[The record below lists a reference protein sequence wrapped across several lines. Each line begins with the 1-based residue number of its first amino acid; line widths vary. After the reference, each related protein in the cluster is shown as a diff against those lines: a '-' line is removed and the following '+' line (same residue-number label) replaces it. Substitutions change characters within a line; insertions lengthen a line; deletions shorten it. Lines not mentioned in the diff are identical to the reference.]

1 MLLGWIIGLAV
12 LAVWY
17 GSYWTI
23 RKDDAESGMPGCY
36 MCIAYI
42 PLMIS
47 PVITVSTIF
56 YFLHIYEWD
65 AAGPFVVSLIAP
77 GVYMV
82 IQDKR
87 KEREDAK
94 EMKEKFLNMR
104 GFGYEEMSLDD
115 FLRLLKAYDT
125 TVLVDVRGSS
135 YPVPRKE
142 FTHEM
147 LSQALE
153 KHDIKYVSL
162 PALGINKY
170 DAPNFWEYGKPEG
183 ETARKKYRN
192 SLDSETA
199 RQALAYLRKL
209 AQFNDSVA
217 LMCVE
222 SRDEECHR
230 DVILQYL
237 RENRNG

>member
-1 MLLGWIIGLAV
+1 MLLAWIIGLAV

-17 GSYWTI
+17 GSYWTV
-23 RKDDAESGMPGCY
+23 RKD
-36 MCIAYI
+36 
-42 PLMIS
+42 
-47 PVITVSTIF
+47 
-56 YFLHIYEWD
+56 
-65 AAGPFVVSLIAP
+65 
-77 GVYMV
+77 
-82 IQDKR
+82 
-87 KEREDAK
+87 REDAK
-94 EMKEKFLNMR
+94 EMKEKFLNVR
-104 GFGYEEMSLDD
+104 GFGYEEKSLDD

-147 LSQALE
+147 LSQTLE

-170 DAPNFWEYGKPEG
+170 DAPNFWEYGTPEG
-183 ETARKKYRN
+183 DTARKKYRN

-199 RQALAYLRKL
+199 QQALAYLRKL
-209 AQFNDSVA
+209 AHNDSVA

-222 SRDEECHR
+222 SRDEKCHR

-237 RENRNG
+237 RGNRNG